1 MILSRYKSDCQ
12 RIFDL
17 QNQVLQSFEE
27 LSTDEE
33 EESEEEGVDVAEMG
47 KVLEK
52 LISDKKSYSEVKRL
66 FLLLF
71 SFFV

>member
-33 EESEEEGVDVAEMG
+33 EESEEEGGDVEEMG

-71 SFFV
+71 SCFV